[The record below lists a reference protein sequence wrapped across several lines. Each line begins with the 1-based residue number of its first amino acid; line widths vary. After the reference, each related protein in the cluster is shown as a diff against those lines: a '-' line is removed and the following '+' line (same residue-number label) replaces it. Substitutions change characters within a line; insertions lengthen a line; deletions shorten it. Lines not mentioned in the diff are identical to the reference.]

1 LRPNFQLV
9 DLFYLNTKE
18 LIPYF
23 FFYIFISYF
32 TFTFFF
38 FFRTEWM
45 YRRCMESMR
54 EDAGQTGLFPTTEPQ
69 KMLKLL
75 VLSHRS
81 EKSTYVYNTS
91 SIRNIHHHMHAC
103 PWKSSVFC
111 FWLWSRTLV
120 NLFLGFGFKNIAIGD
135 HFAEYFR
142 FPYWKTNSS
151 ILPYY
156 NFIYFLS
163 ASPVFRSPTSDLDL
177 LC

>member
-1 LRPNFQLV
+1 LIPNFFFTFLS
-9 DLFYLNTKE
+9 
-18 LIPYF
+18 LILLLHF
-23 FFYIFISYF
+23 FFLEPNGYTVDVWSQ
-32 TFTFFF
+32 
-38 FFRTEWM
+38 
-45 YRRCMESMR
+45 SMR

>member
-1 LRPNFQLV
+1 M
-9 DLFYLNTKE
+9 
-18 LIPYF
+18 
-23 FFYIFISYF
+23 
-32 TFTFFF
+32 
-38 FFRTEWM
+38 W
-45 YRRCMESMR
+45 

-75 VLSHRS
+75 VLNHRS

-120 NLFLGFGFKNIAIGD
+120 NLFLGFGFKNIVLIN
-135 HFAEYFR
+135 HHMYYYYSYRWSLCWIFQI
-142 FPYWKTNSS
+142 P
-151 ILPYY
+151 ILENQFIDTPLLY

>member
-1 LRPNFQLV
+1 
-9 DLFYLNTKE
+9 
-18 LIPYF
+18 
-23 FFYIFISYF
+23 
-32 TFTFFF
+32 
-38 FFRTEWM
+38 
-45 YRRCMESMR
+45 MR

-75 VLSHRS
+75 VLNHRS

-120 NLFLGFGFKNIAIGD
+120 NLFLGFGFKNIVLIN
-135 HFAEYFR
+135 HMYYYYSYRWSLCWIFQI
-142 FPYWKTNSS
+142 P
-151 ILPYY
+151 ILENQFIDTPLLY